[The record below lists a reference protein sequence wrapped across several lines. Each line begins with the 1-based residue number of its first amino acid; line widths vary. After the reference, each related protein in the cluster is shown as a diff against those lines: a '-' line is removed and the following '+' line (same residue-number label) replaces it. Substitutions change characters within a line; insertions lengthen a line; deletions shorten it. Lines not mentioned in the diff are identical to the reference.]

1 MTTNLNLILTAP
13 PSQAQ
18 GALAFGLPVAH
29 MAYRVGSGP
38 RLFRGSV
45 PVALRG
51 GLLMM
56 DDRGFS
62 GRGDRAEEFCR
73 QVLREC
79 AGRGYDGVIADWEN
93 PPGEDQ
99 CRLAARLEEALEE
112 KGWPLYLTEPYGE
125 STRRARVMIS
135 SALSGGS
142 LVLRLQEA
150 VEKYGSG
157 RVTLAVER
165 TAAEFLMPSPDGSG
179 KDLTREELRARMERY
194 RPAVYFSSELCARYF
209 TYRPE
214 GEQGVRF
221 VLFDDEG
228 TIRKKLQVARS
239 AGIKYGVMAYPQVAD
254 LLPAILR

>member
-29 MAYRVGSGP
+29 MAYRVGGGP

-51 GLLMM
+51 GLLLM
-56 DDRGFS
+56 DDKGFS
-62 GRGDRAEEFCR
+62 GRGSQTEEFCR

-79 AGRGYDGVIADWEN
+79 ASRGYDGVVADWEN
-93 PPGEDQ
+93 PPDKDQ
-99 CRLAARLEEALEE
+99 CALAQHLESALGE
-112 KGWPLYLTEPYGE
+112 KGWPLYLTEPYGAC
-125 STRRARVMIS
+125 TRRARVMIS

-142 LVLRLQEA
+142 LALRLREA
-150 VEKYGSG
+150 AERYGG
-157 RVTLAVER
+157 DRVVLAVER
-165 TAAEFLMPSPDGSG
+165 TAMEFLMPSPDGRG
-179 KDLTREELRARMERY
+179 KRLSQEALKERMERY

-228 TIRKKLQVARS
+228 SIRKKLQVARS
-239 AGIKYGVMAYPQVAD
+239 VGVKYGVMAYPQVAD